1 MFSKTDVTGNLHI
14 IILSDGVYLDTLN
27 IMPRLKNQIRSM
39 AAFDNPEF
47 YKNKRMGYSNYY
59 NYSVVYLGKKIST
72 DIFNSKRITRSSNRT
87 M

>member
-1 MFSKTDVTGNLHI
+1 MFSKTDVTGNLH

-27 IMPRLKNQIRSM
+27 IMPRLQNQIRSM

-59 NYSVVYLGKKIST
+59 NYSVVYLGK
-72 DIFNSKRITRSSNRT
+72 DINGIFEFQEDYEKQ
-87 M
+87 